1 MRPQGWPAAPLKTRQ
16 DGLLPNAPTVQLT
29 AQMHR
34 EAAAQLLSCPAATAA
49 GLLQLR
55 SCTASKAAAASVQ
68 IPHPAGPTT
77 RSTSWLAIIPAGAST
92 VASRRFLSANCFPN
106 RRFVA
111 FSGSSRPAGF
121 PGRFPE
127 EVASRRQFEITN
139 RNLRTHMEN
148 TIKCIGRARSAGEG
162 VVLCILLIS
171 AQKRA
176 PS

>member
-1 MRPQGWPAAPLKTRQ
+1 MASW
-16 DGLLPNAPTVQLT
+16 
-29 AQMHR
+29 MHR

-92 VASRRFLSANCFPN
+92 LANRRFLCANCLPN

-111 FSGSSRPAGF
+111 FSGWSRPAGF

-127 EVASRRQFEITN
+127 EVARRRQWEITN
-139 RNLRTHMEN
+139 RNLRTHREN

-162 VVLCILLIS
+162 VVLCIHIIN
-171 AQKRA
+171 AQKRV